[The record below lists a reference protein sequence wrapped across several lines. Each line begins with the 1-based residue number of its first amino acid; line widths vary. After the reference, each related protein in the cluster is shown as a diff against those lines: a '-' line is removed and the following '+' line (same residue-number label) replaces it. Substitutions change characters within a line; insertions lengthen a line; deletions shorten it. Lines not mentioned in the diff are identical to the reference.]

1 MLIPLWQTL
10 WWKGLSLPMACII
23 PIGLLRLVPSSI
35 LLALS
40 SMCFYPNFF
49 NLSLSL
55 ECKRHAQHKHDP
67 CCSMEQSLALKVCF
81 LCVCVRYVS
90 CCASLLM
97 VF

>member
-1 MLIPLWQTL
+1 
-10 WWKGLSLPMACII
+10 MACII
-23 PIGLLRLVPSSI
+23 PIGLMRLVPSSI

-49 NLSLSL
+49 NLGLSL

-81 LCVCVRYVS
+81 LCLHVYVYFMCHVVPLS
-90 CCASLLM
+90 SWISNVSRAEL
-97 VF
+97 FR